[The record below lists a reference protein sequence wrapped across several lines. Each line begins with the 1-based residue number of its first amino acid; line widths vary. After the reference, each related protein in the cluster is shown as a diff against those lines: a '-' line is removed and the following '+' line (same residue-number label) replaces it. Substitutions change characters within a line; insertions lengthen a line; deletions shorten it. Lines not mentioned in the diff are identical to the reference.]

1 MTREEYGTN
10 KLIIRYDD
18 PTNLVDLFEN
28 TVKKYP
34 KNLCIGEKD
43 ENGDF
48 QWVTYEELA
57 SRVDNLRGGLA
68 NLEILKKDDSIGIIA
83 DNRAEW
89 AICAFATYGLNC
101 RWIPMYEKELMQ
113 TWKYIIED
121 SSIKVL
127 FVSKQDI
134 YNQVRVFIDEI
145 PTLEQI
151 FVIDGTGDHSM
162 DHLEKIGKNAPVE
175 SKKPDV
181 HDIAGLIYTSGTTG
195 DPKGVLLSHGNFTSN
210 AQAGYR
216 IYPNLTVT
224 ARALSILPWAHSY
237 AQTAELYNF
246 FQFGGSIGITSVDT
260 MSADLQK
267 ANPTHLMC
275 VPRLFNKIYDGIHK
289 VMEEEGGMKKKL
301 FDAAKMAA
309 QKKRET
315 GKSSLK
321 FKVLD
326 KLVFSKVRARFG
338 TRMIESLTASAKTE
352 REIANFFYDIGLPIY
367 DCYGMTETSPAIT
380 MNTKSAHKLG
390 SVGKPIEKVKIVI
403 DKSVVEEGA
412 KDGEILVYGPN
423 IMHGYHNKPEQTA
436 AIMVEDEN
444 GNKGVRTGDRGRID
458 EDGFLFITGRIKNE
472 YKLLNGKYVHPAS
485 IEQYIKLLPW
495 VANVM
500 LYGDGRAYN
509 VCLIVLDREYLAHY
523 KKQENLPEDVDTL
536 MNSQEIREMVKE
548 EIKAHMKGKFGGY
561 EIPKKFQFLAE
572 DFTLENGML
581 TQTMKLKRKNVLQ
594 KYQSMINTMYDTDA
608 Y

>member
-1 MTREEYGTN
+1 MTKEEYGTN
-10 KLIIRYDD
+10 KIIMRYDD

-28 TVKKYP
+28 SAKKFGDH
-34 KNLCIGEKD
+34 LCIGEKD
-43 ENGDF
+43 KNGDY
-48 QWVTYEELA
+48 QWITYKEMGD
-57 SRVDNLRGGLA
+57 RIDNVRGGLA
-68 NLEILKKDDSIGIIA
+68 SLNILKKDDSIGIIA
-83 DNRAEW
+83 DNRSEW
-89 AICAFATYGLNC
+89 AILAFATYGLNC
-101 RWIPMYEKELMQ
+101 RWIPMYEKELLQ

-127 FVSKQDI
+127 FVSRKTI
-134 YNQVRVFIDEI
+134 YDKVKHFIDEI
-145 PTLEQI
+145 PQLEQI
-151 FVIDGTGDHSM
+151 YMIEGDGEKTMG
-162 DHLEKIGKNAPVE
+162 HLEKVGKKAPVE
-175 SKKPDV
+175 SIKPDI

-210 AQAGYR
+210 CQAGYR
-216 IYPNLTVT
+216 IYPDLTEN

-237 AQTAELYNF
+237 AQTAELNNF
-246 FQFGGSIGITSVDT
+246 LQFGGSIGITSVDT

-301 FDAAKMAA
+301 FDAAKSAA

-315 GKSSLK
+315 GKASLK

-352 REIANFFYDIGLPIY
+352 MEIANFFYDIGLPIY

-390 SVGKPIEKVKIVI
+390 SVGKPIEKVKVVI

-412 KDGEILVYGPN
+412 EDGEIIVYGPN
-423 IMHGYHNKPEQTA
+423 VMQGYHNKPEQTA
-436 AIMVEDEN
+436 AIMLEDEN
-444 GNKGVRTGDRGRID
+444 GNKGVRTGDRGKID
-458 EDGFLFITGRIKNE
+458 KDGFLFITGRIKNE

-495 VANVM
+495 VVNVM

-509 VCLIVLDREYLAHY
+509 VCLLVLDRDYLAHY
-523 KKQENLPEDVDTL
+523 KNQEKLSEDVESL
-536 MNSQEIREMVKE
+536 ANSKKIQEMVIE
-548 EIKAHMKGKFGGY
+548 EIKSHMKGKFGGY
-561 EIPKKFQFLAE
+561 EIPRKFQFLSE

-594 KYQSMINTMYDTDA
+594 RYQSMINTMYDTDA